1 MISHWNYC
9 MENITACLNRR
20 INAVLGAGILENV
33 IIDTITVSEQLNTQL
48 DKSNLVLEA
57 KVLFSPIHGVKN
69 YTYRI
74 DKQLGD
80 GGPGRQR
87 HIHLYKNGEEQFA
100 MNVDATSHDGYH
112 QVRIPDDIVPFLQSK
127 GFQIPANNIIELK
140 QFDNRGQ
147 LLVENVNTEA
157 LNQIVLSVA
166 SVFRS
171 AQRVAIIESNVDAFQ
186 VIWQIKRKY
195 GYQHVNKLADIP
207 QGRVSEIYYMLVDF
221 LKSTGKYSDDVTEFF
236 DGSYCPHKLYVAWN
250 E

>member
-1 MISHWNYC
+1 

-20 INAVLGAGILENV
+20 INTVLGAGILENV
-33 IIDTITVSEQLNTQL
+33 IVDTITVSEQVNAQL

-57 KVLFSPIHGVKN
+57 KVFFNPIPGVKH

-74 DKQLGD
+74 DPQLGD

-100 MNVDATSHDGYH
+100 MNVDATAHDGYH
-112 QVRIPDDIVPFLQSK
+112 QVRIPDDVVPFLQSK

-140 QFDNRGQ
+140 QFNTQGQ
-147 LLVENVNTEA
+147 LLVESVNNAA
-157 LNQIVLSVA
+157 LNDIAISVA
-166 SVFRS
+166 SAFRR
-171 AQRVAIIESNVDAFQ
+171 AQRIAIIETNLEGYQ
-186 VIWQIKRKY
+186 VIWEIKCKY

-207 QGRVSEIYYMLVDF
+207 QGRVSGIKYMLIDF
-221 LKSTGKYSDDVTEFF
+221 LRSTGKYCDDVTEVL
-236 DGSYCPHKLYVAWN
+236 DGSFRPHHLYVAWN